1 MKLLGSSTTTNYP
14 YAFISHSPNSFS
26 FPSLIKVRLYP
37 SKSSRDTNG
46 SHNFVYQEVQ
56 DLNLCFLL
64 FLLYYYYYYF
74 FNLTKY
80 FVPLFQIKKIIKK
93 KNKKKNTKGHVGQ
106 TFYFGRYWLKFTRPC
121 PSRIGFIK
129 KKKKSYG
136 THIQPCPSCTPCP
149 SCVRHKYGNHLA
161 SPVLSSPRYN
171 Y

>member
-1 MKLLGSSTTTNYP
+1 MIFIVMKLLGSSTTTNYP
-14 YAFISHSPNSFS
+14 CAFISHSQNSFS

-64 FLLYYYYYYF
+64 FLLYYYYYF

-80 FVPLFQIKKIIKK
+80 FVPLFQIKKKK
-93 KNKKKNTKGHVGQ
+93 KKKKNTKGHVGQ
-106 TFYFGRYWLKFTRPC
+106 TFYFGWYWLKFARPC

-129 KKKKSYG
+129 KKKIMWDAHTTVSKL
-136 THIQPCPSCTPCP
+136 H
-149 SCVRHKYGNHLA
+149 
-161 SPVLSSPRYN
+161 PVS
-171 Y
+171 

>member
-1 MKLLGSSTTTNYP
+1 MIFIVMKLLGSSTTTNYP
-14 YAFISHSPNSFS
+14 CAFISHSQNSFS

-64 FLLYYYYYYF
+64 FLLYYYYYF

-80 FVPLFQIKKIIKK
+80 FVPLFQIKK
-93 KNKKKNTKGHVGQ
+93 
-106 TFYFGRYWLKFTRPC
+106 
-121 PSRIGFIK
+121 K
-129 KKKKSYG
+129 KKKKKPKAMLAKPFISADIGWNSQGRVPVVSDLLKKKKSCG